1 MYSKSIAYFS
11 MGSGI
16 YNDFL
21 TYSGGLE
28 ILAGDMIKEVID
40 NQSLYPMVFFHL
52 LWKKGYGLQRV
63 NERGEVYDEDSPN
76 NNYLDFVEDTDKF
89 GF

>member
-1 MYSKSIAYFS
+1 MYSKKIAYFS

-52 LWKKGYGLQRV
+52 LWKKGYCQTLAH
-63 NERGEVYDEDSPN
+63 D
-76 NNYLDFVEDTDKF
+76 
-89 GF
+89 